1 MVKLGEK
8 YSSAFWEISEAI
20 NSTIN
25 LQIILNLIVE
35 KITSFLGVKGSSI
48 FILENGDGEL
58 KSTASYGLSRNYLS
72 KGPLLAGRSI
82 SETLEGKTVLIT
94 DAATD
99 PRTQYPEA
107 AKQEEIGAI
116 LSMPLSV
123 HGNIIGALRVYSPE
137 GYEFSKKKVI
147 FVEALCQKVA
157 LAIENACQY
166 ELVEDKHESIMPD
179 IWKWFKVKSDL
190 RDLKVNGFHPPLS
203 GTWQMRL

>member
-8 YSSAFWEISEAI
+8 YLSAFWEISEAI
-20 NSTIN
+20 NSTVN
-25 LQIILNLIVE
+25 LQTILNLIVE
-35 KITSFLGVKGSSI
+35 KITSRLGVKGSNI
-48 FILENGDGEL
+48 FVLENGDRKL
-58 KSTASYGLSRNYLS
+58 KSTASCGLSRNYLS

-94 DAATD
+94 HADRD

-107 AKQEEIGAI
+107 ATQEGIGTI

-123 HGNIIGALRVYSPE
+123 HGNIIGALRIYSPE
-137 GYEFSKKKVI
+137 GYKFSKEKVT
-147 FVEALCQKVA
+147 FVEALCQKAA

-179 IWKWFKVKSDL
+179 VWKWFKVKSDL
-190 RDLKVNGFHPPLS
+190 RDININGFHPPIS

>member
-1 MVKLGEK
+1 MKLGEK
-8 YSSAFWEISEAI
+8 YLSAFWEISDAI

-25 LQIILNLIVE
+25 LQRILNLIVE
-35 KITSFLGVKGSSI
+35 KITFLLGVRGSSI
-48 FILENGDGEL
+48 FVLENGDGKL
-58 KSTASYGLSRNYLS
+58 KSTASYGLSKNYLS
-72 KGPLLAGRSI
+72 KGPLLVGKSI
-82 SETLEGKTVLIT
+82 SETLEGKTVLIA

-107 AKQEEIGAI
+107 AKQEGIGTI

-123 HGNIIGALRVYSPE
+123 HGNIIGAFRIYSSE
-137 GYEFSKKKVI
+137 GYEFSKEKVT
-147 FVEALCQKVA
+147 FVEALCQKAA

-166 ELVEDKHESIMPD
+166 ELVEDRHESIMPD

-190 RDLKVNGFHPPLS
+190 RNLKVNDLHPPLS